1 MQSEILWIILCL
13 FVSIIQ
19 IKKELAFLFR
29 LSRLQQDFIQQ
40 VHIHHNL
47 DIFPYTSKG
56 EIYYQ
61 F

>member
-1 MQSEILWIILCL
+1 MDYTLS
-13 FVSIIQ
+13 VSLNHPDKQ
-19 IKKELAFLFR
+19 RPGLPFQALKTAVLH
-29 LSRLQQDFIQQ
+29 QDFIQQ
-40 VHIHHNL
+40 AHIHHNL

>member
-1 MQSEILWIILCL
+1 MQSVILWITLCL
-13 FVSIIQ
+13 FLSIIQ
-19 IKKELAFLFR
+19 INKELAFLFK

-40 VHIHHNL
+40 AHIHHNL

>member
-1 MQSEILWIILCL
+1 MQFEILWIILCL

-19 IKKELAFLFR
+19 IKKELAFLFK

-40 VHIHHNL
+40 AHIHHNL